1 MGTRRL
7 ATATKMTFLG
17 LIAFASLIPFLLI
30 LVTSFKQRVVALSM
44 PPVWFFIPTLDN
56 YAVLLTDGVFL
67 RSILNSLI
75 IACGSTAIA
84 AVIGVLAGYGFSRFR
99 FRGSGFFTYLI
110 IALRMVP
117 SIVFVIPY
125 FLIWRYVRI
134 NDTHLSIILMYL
146 TLCLP
151 LMILMMRSFFVDVPV
166 ELEEA
171 AMMDGCSRW
180 QTLRLILV
188 PAVRPGILAASTL
201 AFIALWNDFILALFN
216 TGRNTRTLPVE
227 IYTSLSY
234 YQLDWNKLSTSA
246 VVAVIPAVVFIA
258 LTQRYIVRGLTMGA
272 IKG

>member
-1 MGTRRL
+1 MRL
-7 ATATKMTFLG
+7 RKLVLSAKIAGLG
-17 LIAFASLIPFLLI
+17 LVMFASLVPFLLI
-30 LVTSFKQRVVALSM
+30 LVTSFKQRVQALSM
-44 PPVWFFIPTLDN
+44 PPVWLFTPTLDN
-56 YAVLLTDGVFL
+56 YVVLLTDVEFL

-75 IACGSTAIA
+75 IASGATLVA
-84 AVIGVLAGYGFSRFR
+84 AVLGVLAGYGFSRFR
-99 FRGSGFFTYLI
+99 FRGSGLFSYLI
-110 IALRMVP
+110 IALRMLP

-125 FLIWRYVRI
+125 FLVWRFVRI
-134 NDTHLSIILMYL
+134 NDTHISIILMYL

-216 TGRNTRTLPVE
+216 TGRRTRTLPVE

-246 VVAVIPAVVFIA
+246 VIAVIPAIVFIT
-258 LTQRYIVRGLTMGA
+258 LTQKYIVRGLTMGA

>member
-1 MGTRRL
+1 MRIRRL
-7 ATATKMTFLG
+7 ITASKMTFLG

-30 LVTSFKQRVVALSM
+30 LVTSFKQRVIALSM
-44 PPVWFFIPTLDN
+44 PPVWLFVPTLDN
-56 YAVLLTDGVFL
+56 YAVLLTDVVFL

-75 IACGSTAIA
+75 IAFGSTAIA
-84 AVIGVLAGYGFSRFR
+84 AVLGVLAGYGFSRFR

-246 VVAVIPAVVFIA
+246 VIAVIPAVVFIA

>member
-1 MGTRRL
+1 MRL
-7 ATATKMTFLG
+7 RKIVLSAKIAGLG
-17 LIAFASLIPFLLI
+17 LVMFASLIPFLLI
-30 LVTSFKQRVVALSM
+30 LLTSFKQRVQALSM
-44 PPVWFFIPTLDN
+44 PPVWLFTPTLDN
-56 YAVLLTDGVFL
+56 YVVLLTDTVFL

-75 IACGSTAIA
+75 IASGATLVA
-84 AVIGVLAGYGFSRFR
+84 AVLGVLAGYGFSRFR
-99 FRGSGFFTYLI
+99 FRGSGLFSYLI
-110 IALRMVP
+110 IALRMLP

-125 FLIWRYVRI
+125 FLIWRLVRI
-134 NDTHLSIILMYL
+134 NDTHISIILMYL

-216 TGRNTRTLPVE
+216 TGRRTRTLPVE
-227 IYTSLSY
+227 IYTALSY

-246 VVAVIPAVVFIA
+246 VIAVIPAIVFIT

>member
-1 MGTRRL
+1 MKARRL
-7 ATATKMTFLG
+7 IAGSKMAFLG
-17 LIAFASLIPFLLI
+17 LIAFMSVIPFLLI
-30 LVTSFKQRVVALSM
+30 FVTSFKERVIALSM
-44 PPVWFFIPTLDN
+44 PPVWFFVPTLNN
-56 YAVLLTDGVFL
+56 YVVLLTDVVFL

-75 IACGSTAIA
+75 IASGSTLIA
-84 AVIGVLAGYGFSRFR
+84 AVIGVLAGYGFSRFK

-216 TGRNTRTLPVE
+216 TGRRTRTLPVE

-246 VVAVIPAVVFIA
+246 VIAVIPAIIFIS